1 MYYTYPRIRRIFE
14 LLCMHSKKSFQMY
27 LKSFEIRWSDLDA
40 NRHLG
45 NSAYID
51 YMSHTR
57 MAYFYEN
64 GFSQE
69 ILNAHDLGPVI
80 FYEHVYYLRE
90 ILPGAEVRVSLEL
103 KGMSEDGMF
112 FEFHHN
118 FYDQKGKHL
127 THCEMMGGWIN
138 LKTRKLTSLDE
149 ALLTNFQAL
158 ERAGDFR
165 VLTREDTRRCPIPRK
180 DLV

>member
-1 MYYTYPRIRRIFE
+1 
-14 LLCMHSKKSFQMY
+14 MY
-27 LKSFEIRWSDLDA
+27 LKSFEVRWSDLDA

-45 NSAYID
+45 NSAYINF
-51 YMSHTR
+51 MSHTR
-57 MAYFYEN
+57 MAYFYEK

-69 ILNAHDLGPVI
+69 ILAAHELGPVI

-90 ILPGAEVRVSLEL
+90 ILPGAEVRVSLEI

-127 THCEMMGGWIN
+127 AHCEMMGGWMDLN
-138 LKTRKLTSLDE
+138 TRKLTPLDAE
-149 ALLTNFQAL
+149 LLDKFEAL

-165 VLTREDTRRCPIPRK
+165 ILTRKDTRRYVIPRK

>member
-1 MYYTYPRIRRIFE
+1 
-14 LLCMHSKKSFQMY
+14 MHSKNIFSMY
-27 LKSFEIRWSDLDA
+27 LKSFEVRWSDLDA

-45 NSAYID
+45 NSAYINF
-51 YMSHTR
+51 MSHTR
-57 MAYFYEN
+57 MAYFYEK

-69 ILNAHDLGPVI
+69 ILAAHELGPVI

-90 ILPGAEVRVSLEL
+90 ILPGAEVRVSLEI

-127 THCEMMGGWIN
+127 AHCEMMGGWMDLN
-138 LKTRKLTSLDE
+138 TRKLTPLDAE
-149 ALLTNFQAL
+149 LLDKFEAL

-165 VLTREDTRRCPIPRK
+165 ILTREDTRRYAIPRK